1 MFENIKIKS
10 KLVSLFAVPLLAI
23 VILVGGLIVSLT
35 KEYHN
40 ATEAASI
47 DEIKKIGNL
56 IHQIQIE
63 RGLSA
68 GFLASKG
75 VNNKDSLSEQRKNVD
90 SALEELVG
98 FQKSQ
103 GIVIATEI
111 MQELAQKRGIVDTL
125 SLTPI
130 ESGAYYTNRIN
141 TFFEYYR
148 SIIQKSQ
155 IPQIKNDLLA
165 HYWLI
170 LAKDN
175 LGQMRARL
183 NAAFT
188 INQFAG
194 DTFAYVGA
202 NKTIIET
209 ALNNFENDA
218 NSEVSE
224 YFKSKYQGETIA
236 KTNTFIALVFKQNK
250 EGNFNISSAEW
261 FLSATQSIEVLKDVE
276 DFSIGYIEKTMEAN
290 IAHITQTIILALIGS
305 VVLIGFTLFLY
316 IRISSNIIGSADEL
330 QKGLFHFFAYLNR
343 ESQNAELIKIS
354 SNDEFGM
361 MAKVVNKNIQKTEVA
376 ISDDR
381 KLIEEAK
388 VVINRVKHGW
398 YSQHITSNTS
408 NTGLEQFKND
418 VNSMIEATKNHFVN
432 MNVVLEEYANHNF
445 TQELT
450 LQGIEKGG
458 VFEML
463 LNDINALR
471 NAITSMLIEN
481 KSNGLTLE
489 KSSNLLLKN
498 VTILN
503 QNSNEA
509 AVALEETA
517 ASLEQITSNISNNT
531 VNILQMAHLAS
542 NVTTASKEG
551 QTLALQTTIAM
562 DEINKEVSMI
572 NDAISIIDQIAF
584 QTNILSLNAAV
595 EAATAGEAGKGFAVV
610 AGEVRNLATRSAEAA
625 NEIKQLIS
633 NATQKANYGKNIADS
648 MILGYEQ
655 LNSHIEQ
662 TIFLIKDVEMAS
674 KEQLQGIQQINS
686 AVASLD
692 QQTQEN
698 ASIASQT
705 HNVAIETDMIA
716 KLILSNADSKQFV
729 GKDTITFH

>member
-23 VILVGGLIVSLT
+23 VILVGGLITSLT

-40 ATEAASI
+40 ATQAASI

-56 IHQIQIE
+56 IHHIQIE

-75 VNNKDSLSEQRKNVD
+75 KNNKDALNEQRKNVD

-103 GIVIATEI
+103 GIMIATEI
-111 MQELAQKRGIVDTL
+111 MKELHPKRDIIDTL

-141 TFFEYYR
+141 AFFEYYR

-170 LAKDN
+170 FAKDN

-188 INQFAG
+188 INEFSG

-218 NSEVSE
+218 NSDVSN
-224 YFKSKYQGETIA
+224 YFKTKYQGDAIE
-236 KTNTFIALVFKQNK
+236 KTNTFIALAFKQNK
-250 EGNFNISSAEW
+250 EGNFNISSSEW
-261 FLSATQSIEVLKDVE
+261 FSSATQSIEVLKDVE
-276 DFSIGYIEKTMEAN
+276 DFSIGYIERTMEAN
-290 IAHITQTIILALIGS
+290 ISNITQTIILALIGS
-305 VVLIGFTLFLY
+305 VLLIGFTLFLY
-316 IRISSNIIGSADEL
+316 IRISSIIIESADAL

-343 ESQNAELIKIS
+343 ESQNVELIQIS

-361 MAKVVNKNIQKTEVA
+361 MAKVVNKNIQKTQKV
-376 ISDDR
+376 IGDDR
-381 KLIEEAK
+381 KLIDEAK

-398 YSQHITSNTS
+398 YSQNIESNTS

-418 VNSMIEATKNHFVN
+418 VNSMIQATKNHFVN
-432 MNVVLEEYANHNF
+432 MNVVLEEYAKHNF

-471 NAITSMLIEN
+471 NAITSMLVEN
-481 KSNGLTLE
+481 KSNGLILDR
-489 KSSNLLLKN
+489 SSHLLLTN
-498 VTILN
+498 VGILN
-503 QNSNEA
+503 QNSTEA
-509 AVALEETA
+509 AAALEETA

-531 VNILQMAHLAS
+531 INILQMTHLAS
-542 NVTTASKEG
+542 SVTTSSHHG
-551 QTLALQTTIAM
+551 QKLALQTTVAM

-572 NDAISIIDQIAF
+572 NEAITIIDQIAF

-610 AGEVRNLATRSAEAA
+610 AGEVRNLANRSAEAA
-625 NEIKQLIS
+625 NEIKKLVS
-633 NATQKANYGKNIADS
+633 NAIQKANNGKSIADS
-648 MILGYEQ
+648 MILGYEE

-662 TIFLIKDVEMAS
+662 TITLIKDVEMAS

-692 QQTQEN
+692 QQTQQN
-698 ASIASQT
+698 AMIASQT
-705 HNVAIETDMIA
+705 HDVAMETDTIA
-716 KLILSNADSKQFV
+716 KLILSNADAKQFV
-729 GKDTITFH
+729 GKDIIK